1 MGRIWLEEDKG
12 RNSEERRGNSKEK
25 TTISEEMERER
36 KTFSEE
42 TGLRKAE
49 CAKWVRAHKSH
60 S

>member
-1 MGRIWLEEDKG
+1 MGKIWLEEDKG

-42 TGLRKAE
+42 SDLRKAE
-49 CAKWVRAHKSH
+49 CAKWVTAHK
-60 S
+60 